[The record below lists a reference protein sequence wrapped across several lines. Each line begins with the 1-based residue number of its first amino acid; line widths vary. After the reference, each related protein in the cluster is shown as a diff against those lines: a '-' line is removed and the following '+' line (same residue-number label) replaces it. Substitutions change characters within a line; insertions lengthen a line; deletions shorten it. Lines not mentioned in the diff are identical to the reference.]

1 MAGLGALYVVAKRC
15 RRVMSSAG
23 MKPLLFHSDAAA
35 ILAGV
40 SYGLV
45 AVAELGLAVRM
56 ARVRLGASQPGGHWA
71 LVLGSAVGITL
82 GVRAAEGISSLA
94 LPGPAWWPFA
104 VGLVLIWA
112 GLALRWWAVLELGRF
127 FQLTVV
133 VQEDH
138 RVVESGPYRVVRHPS
153 YSGLL
158 LIFVGVGFTLGNWL
172 SVASCL
178 VLPLLGLLVRIRA
191 EETVLNRELG
201 EPYRAYSARTRR
213 LVPRVW

>member
-1 MAGLGALYVVAKRC
+1 MTT
-15 RRVMSSAG
+15 
-23 MKPLLFHSDAAA
+23 KPDFGTTLFY
-35 ILAGV
+35 L
-40 SYGLV
+40 
-45 AVAELGLAVRM
+45 
-56 ARVRLGASQPGGHWA
+56 
-71 LVLGSAVGITL
+71 
-82 GVRAAEGISSLA
+82 AAEGIASLA

-172 SVASCL
+172 SVAACL
-178 VLPLLGLLVRIRA
+178 VVPLLGLLVRIRA
-191 EETVLNRELG
+191 EEAVLNRELG